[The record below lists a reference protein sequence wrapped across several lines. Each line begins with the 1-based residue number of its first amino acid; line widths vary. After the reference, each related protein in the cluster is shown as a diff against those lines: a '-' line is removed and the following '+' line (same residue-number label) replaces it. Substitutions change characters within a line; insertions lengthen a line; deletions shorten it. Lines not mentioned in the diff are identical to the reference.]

1 MYTGNAE
8 KGVVFFNIL
17 NLQTKKTIERTL
29 NTMRQLFFFEMFK
42 QGFND
47 FKFTENSAK

>member
-1 MYTGNAE
+1 MYPGNTE
-8 KGVVFFNIL
+8 KGVFFNIL
-17 NLQTKKTIERTL
+17 NLQTKKNYL
-29 NTMRQLFFFEMFK
+29 NIKYNASTFFFEMFK

>member
-17 NLQTKKTIERTL
+17 NLQTKKTIWTYIKY
-29 NTMRQLFFFEMFK
+29 NASTFFFEMFK